1 MIKTL
6 DRSAR
11 LSAFIKWLSHT
22 LAVQRGLPIVLALGL
37 TLLSLIVHIVW
48 VATNNAVVGIIGFV
62 ILHVA
67 ILVGFFGV
75 LLVEPLGR
83 G

>member
-1 MIKTL
+1 MIKAL

-11 LSAFIKWLSHT
+11 LSAFIQRLSHT
-22 LAVQRGLPIVLALGL
+22 LASQRGLPIVAAMLL
-37 TLLSLIVHIVW
+37 TLLSLIVHAVW
-48 VATNNAVVGIIGFV
+48 IATNNPVVGIIGFV
-62 ILHVA
+62 ILHIA

>member
-1 MIKTL
+1 MIRAL

-11 LSAFIKWLSHT
+11 LSAFIQRLSHT
-22 LAVQRGLPIVLALGL
+22 LAAQRGLPIVGAIGL

-48 VATNNAVVGIIGFV
+48 IATNNAVIGIIGFV
-62 ILHVA
+62 ILHIA
-67 ILVGFFGV
+67 IIVGFFGV

>member
-1 MIKTL
+1 MIKAL

-11 LSAFIKWLSHT
+11 LSALIQRLSHT
-22 LAVQRGLPIVLALGL
+22 LASQRGLPIVIALGL
-37 TLLSLIVHIVW
+37 TLLSLLVHIVW
-48 VATNNAVVGIIGFV
+48 IVTNSAVIGILGFV
-62 ILHVA
+62 ILHIA

>member
-1 MIKTL
+1 MIKAL

-11 LSAFIKWLSHT
+11 LSALIQRLSHT
-22 LAVQRGLPIVLALGL
+22 LASQRGLPIVVALGL
-37 TLLSLIVHIVW
+37 TLLSLLVHILW
-48 VATNNAVVGIIGFV
+48 IATNNAAVGIIGFV

-67 ILVGFFGV
+67 ILIGFFGV

>member
-1 MIKTL
+1 MIKAL

-11 LSAFIKWLSHT
+11 LSALIQWLSHT
-22 LAVQRGLPIVLALGL
+22 LAAQRGLPIVVAIGL
-37 TLLSLIVHIVW
+37 TLLSLIVHIIW
-48 VATNNAVVGIIGFV
+48 IATNNAVIGIIGFV
-62 ILHVA
+62 LLHLA
-67 ILVGFFGV
+67 ILIGFFGT